1 MITSPVTLAPAT
13 PLEAINR
20 KPHGQ
25 RVGYVRVSSVGQN
38 DARQLDGV
46 ALDEVFTDTAS
57 GKNIERPQLQAML
70 KHVRRGDTVH
80 VHSMDRL
87 SRSLSDLE
95 GVVKAL
101 TGRGVT
107 VAFTSPPLTFP
118 GDASDSVAMLMLQ
131 IMGAVAQF
139 ERSLIL
145 ERQREGIA
153 LAKLKTGADK
163 VYKGRKA
170 VLDGARVVEL
180 RAMVEQGIPKAQ
192 IAVKLK
198 VSRATVYSY
207 LK

>member
-1 MITSPVTLAPAT
+1 MRTTSPASAPAT
-13 PLEAINR
+13 PAPAPTAPQATI
-20 KPHGQ
+20 KGAT
-25 RVGYVRVSSVGQN
+25 VGYVRVSTVGQN

-46 ALDEVFTDTAS
+46 HLDTVFTDKAS
-57 GKNIERPQLQAML
+57 GKDTARPQLQAML
-70 KHVRRGDTVH
+70 KHVRRGDTLR

-95 GVVKAL
+95 AVVKGL

-107 VAFTSPPLTFP
+107 VVFTSPPLTFP

-153 LAKLKTGADK
+153 IAKAGG

-170 VLDGARVVEL
+170 SLDAPKIAQLKALVADGV
-180 RAMVEQGIPKAQ
+180 PKAQ
-192 IAVKLK
+192 IAVKLGI
-198 VSRATVYSY
+198 SRATVYSY

>member
-1 MITSPVTLAPAT
+1 MTNADATTSPSTPQQNPKAPTGAT
-13 PLEAINR
+13 
-20 KPHGQ
+20 
-25 RVGYVRVSSVGQN
+25 VGYIRVSTVDQN

-46 ALDEVFTDTAS
+46 HIDTAFIDKAS
-57 GKNIERPQLQAML
+57 GKDTERPQLQAML
-70 KHVRRGDTVH
+70 KHVRRGDVLR

-95 GVVKAL
+95 GIVKGL
-101 TGRGVT
+101 TSKGVT
-107 VAFTSPPLTFP
+107 VQFTSPPLTFP

-153 LAKLKTGADK
+153 IAKTKG

-170 VLDGARVVEL
+170 SLDAAKVAQLKEL
-180 RAMVEQGIPKAQ
+180 
-192 IAVKLK
+192 IASAKSLH
-198 VSRATVYSY
+198 
-207 LK
+207 

>member
-1 MITSPVTLAPAT
+1 MTTNPTAPAT
-13 PLEAINR
+13 PTTAPRQAI
-20 KPHGQ
+20 HGAT
-25 RVGYVRVSSVGQN
+25 VGYIRVSTAEQN

-46 ALDEVFTDTAS
+46 PLDTVFTDTAS
-57 GKNIERPQLQAML
+57 GKDTARPQLQAML
-70 KHVRRGDTVH
+70 KHVRRGDVLR

-95 GVVKAL
+95 KIVKDL

-107 VAFTSPPLTFP
+107 VSFSSPPLTFP

-153 LAKLKTGADK
+153 VAKAKG

-170 VLDGARVVEL
+170 SLDAVQ
-180 RAMVEQGIPKAQ
+180 VEQLRGLVAGGMPKAK
-192 IAVKLK
+192 AAEKMG
-198 VSRATVYSY
+198 VSRATVYAY
-207 LK
+207 LAA